1 MITKEM
7 VLKLREETGFGML
20 DCKKALEVS
29 EYNHEKAVI
38 YLKSKGL
45 AVNLFDARL
54 ISYKR
59 P

>member
-7 VLKLREETGFGML
+7 VLKLREETGYGLL
-20 DCKKALEVS
+20 DCKKALEAS
-29 EYNHEKAVI
+29 GYDHEKAVI

-45 AVNLFDARL
+45 AVNLFDVRL

-59 P
+59 N